1 MLKVL
6 LVSYS
11 NNNNN
16 NDNELVYTFS
26 SNMKNTCIASV
37 VSTSKI
43 FLNDVQISENEFA
56 RQNLFGLPAEILLNK
71 KILEEVRIYKD

>member
-1 MLKVL
+1 MLNVL

-11 NNNNN
+11 NNNYK
-16 NDNELVYTFS
+16 NELVYTFS
-26 SNMKNTCIASV
+26 SKMKDTCIASV

-56 RQNLFGLPAEILLNK
+56 RQNLF
-71 KILEEVRIYKD
+71 